1 MPDSSFCVVAMD
13 GGAASGK
20 SSTAKLVA
28 ARSHFLHVDT
38 GAHYRALTAAALS
51 KGLGPEEGDALDQ
64 FLETVEL
71 ETAINGHDGLIR
83 LNGRIPSKAEIRA
96 ENVNAAVSRFAAL
109 PAVRACVKT
118 YQQEQEA
125 VARAA
130 GFRGLVMDGR
140 DIGTVIFPHA
150 DLKVFLVADPAERAA
165 RRARDGQN
173 DTISDRDHLDSTRDT
188 APLQA
193 AADAVVIDN
202 SHLSLEE
209 VVERIT
215 TLLRER
221 GF

>member
-1 MPDSSFCVVAMD
+1 MD

-28 ARSHFLHVDT
+28 ARCHFLHVDT
-38 GAHYRALTAAALS
+38 GAHYRALTSAALAR
-51 KGLGPEEGDALDQ
+51 GLDPVEGRALTH
-64 FLETVEL
+64 FLESVAL
-71 ETAINGHDGLIR
+71 ETAIDGHDGLIR
-83 LNGRIPSKAEIRA
+83 LNGRIPAKAEIRA
-96 ENVNAAVSRFAAL
+96 EEVNAAVSQFAAL
-109 PAVRACVKT
+109 PAVRACVKA
-118 YQQEQEA
+118 YQQEQAA

-130 GFRGLVMDGR
+130 GFRGLIMDGR
-140 DIGTVIFPHA
+140 DIGTVIFPDA

-165 RRARDGQN
+165 RRARDGQT
-173 DTISDRDHLDSTRDT
+173 DTISDRDHLDSTRHT

-193 AADAVVIDN
+193 ADDAVLIDN

-215 TLLRER
+215 NLLRER